1 MALEAFPHSRAEN
14 HLTGARSFPVLTCGK
29 SLRDFQGAALES
41 LTRSVMIFGIVKLL
55 RNFEFH
61 NTAIQDELRNFENLS
76 PIFNFRNDEM

>member
-1 MALEAFPHSRAEN
+1 MEFIKYCLLGHYRKWRSKLSRT
-14 HLTGARSFPVLTCGK
+14 HVRK
-29 SLRDFQGAALES
+29 ILRDFQGAALES